1 MSHQTTMN
9 GSTNGNRSDD
19 SVRGSTRAV
28 VGNAADVLHDVAEL
42 AELQAKL
49 LVADLKSTGR
59 RTIVPT
65 ACLTIATCLVP
76 VVLLA
81 VAELLLQFTELSRP
95 IALFLSS
102 GLGLLLAG
110 VFALVGRVKLKN
122 VFRELEGS
130 TTELKQNI
138 SWIKQT
144 LKHGGSVN
152 RR

>member
-9 GSTNGNRSDD
+9 GSTNGNRSDEP
-19 SVRGSTRAV
+19 VRRSTRSV
-28 VGNAADVLHDVAEL
+28 VGNAADVLHDVTEL

-49 LVADLKSTGR
+49 LAADLKMTGR

-65 ACLTIATCLVP
+65 VCLTVATCLLLGLVP

-81 VAELLLQFTELSRP
+81 AAELMLQHTELSRP
-95 IALFLSS
+95 IALLLSS

-110 VFALVGRVKLKN
+110 VFAVVGWLKLKS
-122 VFRELEGS
+122 VFRELESS

-138 SWIKQT
+138 SWIK
-144 LKHGGSVN
+144 
-152 RR
+152 